1 MQLPEAFKVYASI
14 IPKKLLSLQDLWVR
28 KKKRVIINRTIEQG
42 KKKKRATN
50 TFINKHLIVYK
61 P

>member
-1 MQLPEAFKVYASI
+1 MQLAEAFKVYASI

-42 KKKKRATN
+42 KKKRGL
-50 TFINKHLIVYK
+50 LI
-61 P
+61 PL